1 MVLFQKFLTAMP
13 LGTCWSLLRCYLE
26 SPSMVCP
33 GIWPEPLS
41 MPTAANPDPAVSA
54 SHMWALTS
62 MWALT
67 WDPSRGSPAEDTV
80 VVCPA
85 PRVVRVRGSTA
96 IPGLPTDAGEGLLAT
111 PSQGL
116 GGQLPGPTPGPGS
129 WVWDIAGPWEH
140 LQVSELAGWQC
151 SQQGRGHTESQAG
164 PHVQGVDACPMAQQV
179 PGTEPS
185 GSGTGLPPG
194 WLPTVRF

>member
-13 LGTCWSLLRCYLE
+13 LGTCWSLFRCYLE

-85 PRVVRVRGSTA
+85 PRVVRVRSSTA

-116 GGQLPGPTPGPGS
+116 GGQLPGPTPVLVPGCGTLQAPGNTFRCPS
-129 WVWDIAGPWEH
+129 WQAASAVSRAGATLSHRLDPMSRGWMPAPWPSRCLGRNPQAQGQDSH
-140 LQVSELAGWQC
+140 LAGCQ
-151 SQQGRGHTESQAG
+151 
-164 PHVQGVDACPMAQQV
+164 P
-179 PGTEPS
+179 
-185 GSGTGLPPG
+185 
-194 WLPTVRF
+194 